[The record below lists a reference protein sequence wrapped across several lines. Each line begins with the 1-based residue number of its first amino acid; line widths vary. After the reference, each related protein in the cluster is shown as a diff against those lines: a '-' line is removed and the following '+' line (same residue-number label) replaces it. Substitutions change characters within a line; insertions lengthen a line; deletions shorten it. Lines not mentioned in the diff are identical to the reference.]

1 MCVLFCLSICSH
13 ASVTWSHSCVA
24 ATLALLSC
32 NFDKG
37 LCNYTQDT
45 NDDFDWTRQ
54 HGSTSSSNT
63 GPRFDHTQNNLAG
76 KCLSQQPWPCITHT
90 HTLSLSLS
98 LCHTHAYIITYT
110 HTYTNSPVSWKLR
123 MPTICW
129 CCLVS
134 KSAIFSLYCVNPHW
148 IVHGFWSRHQIVS
161 GMFILMAKRK
171 LLEC

>member
-90 HTLSLSLS
+90 HTYSLSLS
-98 LCHTHAYIITYT
+98 LCHTHAYIHTHIHQHTSELKTKDTYNMLVLPGIKIC
-110 HTYTNSPVSWKLR
+110 HLQFVLCKPPLNCSWFLE
-123 MPTICW
+123 
-129 CCLVS
+129 
-134 KSAIFSLYCVNPHW
+134 SAPDSLWN
-148 IVHGFWSRHQIVS
+148 VHAHG
-161 GMFILMAKRK
+161 
-171 LLEC
+171 